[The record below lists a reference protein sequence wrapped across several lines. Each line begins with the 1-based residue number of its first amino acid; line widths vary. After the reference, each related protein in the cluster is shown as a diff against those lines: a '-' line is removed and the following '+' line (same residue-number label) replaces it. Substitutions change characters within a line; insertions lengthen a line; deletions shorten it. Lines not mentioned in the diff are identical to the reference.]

1 MGSNNLYCIRKE
13 RKMRFT
19 NSLMLGAMVAY
30 QASAQDISVVL
41 DIFDHAEMLKT
52 STFWKAY
59 L

>member
-1 MGSNNLYCIRKE
+1 
-13 RKMRFT
+13 MRFT

-30 QASAQDISVVL
+30 QATAQDISVVL

>member
-1 MGSNNLYCIRKE
+1 
-13 RKMRFT
+13 MRFT

-30 QASAQDISVVL
+30 QTTAQDISTVL
-41 DIFDHAEMLKT
+41 EIFDHADMLGT